1 MNRCP
6 NCGSYLEWNLDYK
19 YDMFYYYYFCPICKY
34 DSRNIQYTCSDH
46 TEPYKVERK
55 CSTCKHYLP
64 GEFDGSC
71 GSYICKGYSGWEGG
85 RE

>member
-1 MNRCP
+1 MIRTFIVNIDDSLR
-6 NCGSYLEWNLDYK
+6 GADKDIDKLEIKWGA
-19 YDMFYYYYFCPICKY
+19 
-34 DSRNIQYTCSDH
+34 
-46 TEPYKVERK
+46 EEVERK

-85 RE
+85 